1 MSFWVDFQALD
12 RCLRGVLGLALTK
25 LPTKNIIIF
34 FASQTVS
41 LFSCGEDSIKP
52 INAYGCH

>member
-1 MSFWVDFQALD
+1 MSFWVDFWTNLV
-12 RCLRGVLGLALTK
+12 LEIGVLGLGLTK

-34 FASQTVS
+34 FAYQIDS
-41 LFSCGEDSIKP
+41 LFSRREDSIKP